1 MAWQA
6 WGRRGGRG
14 REQRGEEG
22 TRAQLTLLLSAA
34 LAFAKYGNLI
44 KFPYLG
50 LETKF
55 GVSGEAL
62 HGPERETSAATARG
76 VGLARVERDSR
87 RRRRPQRWKASPSP
101 PSTPCAASSP
111 PSPPATGSTRT
122 RAASPAHRHSTA
134 RPARSSIAVSMHA
147 LLRDRLDCRAIPR
160 GDRRFTVANCLA
172 RRRLRHNVLAAAR
185 RQRRAALY
193 VELDQDEVVQ
203 RKCAM
208 ISTKPA
214 LKRALEPGADARV
227 TPSGVTGGP
236 DAEAGGYRLLSC
248 NLNSVE
254 QLEKALASA
263 GWSASEPT
271 LVIAECVLVYLVP
284 DASKAI
290 LDFFGRQCS
299 GGCVFVG
306 YEMIGPDDP
315 FGRTMLDNLRRRG
328 CPLLGLPA
336 VPDCKAQESRSLSC
350 GFTRA
355 EAMDVLAYYEK
366 VVGPKE
372 RQRVNKIEMFDELEE
387 WRMLLTHYCVSL
399 GVKDAADGG
408 GGAAAAA
415 LLSEVRLGKEVVA
428 QPLVGLVTSS
438 SSSSAAAAA
447 ADVSDPIV
455 GGGEP
460 NIASGAAA
468 VVQPPQPRAP
478 PLGNSFPEDEE
489 DAVWSDEEE
498 EQQQEPPQPGGGA
511 PAGA

>member
-1 MAWQA
+1 MEGLALTA
-6 WGRRGGRG
+6 EHAVRGKLAAVTAGYWIDSYARCVAGSSAFDGSPGPLINRG
-14 REQRGEEG
+14 QYARVAAIGSIVEQF
-22 TRAQLTLLLSAA
+22 L
-34 LAFAKYGNLI
+34 
-44 KFPYLG
+44 
-50 LETKF
+50 
-55 GVSGEAL
+55 
-62 HGPERETSAATARG
+62 AATAG
-76 VGLARVERDSR
+76 
-87 RRRRPQRWKASPSP
+87 SPSQIV
-101 PSTPCAASSP
+101 SLGAGYDTMYWQLHAAN
-111 PSPPATGSTRT
+111 
-122 RAASPAHRHSTA
+122 AA
-134 RPARSSIAVSMHA
+134 
-147 LLRDRLDCRAIPR
+147 PR
-160 GDRRFTVANCLA
+160 
-172 RRRLRHNVLAAAR
+172 
-185 RQRRAALY
+185 LY

-372 RQRVNKIEMFDELEE
+372 RQRVNKIEMLDELEE

-399 GVKDAADGG
+399 AIKDAADGG
-408 GGAAAAA
+408 GGGAAAA